1 MLNFWTGLTILIK
14 VANEIFFLSK
24 LTINKLNLDLEA
36 NKHWGSILNLYILSC
51 FRYLHLDM
59 DLFAFEL
66 YMKFEANYN
75 NASFV
80 WNNKEH
86 LFHNAKFA
94 ENFKNQ
100 IYLQSRI
107 LLRCELI
114 TLDFLWL
121 FMLFFIRCITSRI
134 VYAYFDVWINKNLI
148 SLYQHK

>member
-1 MLNFWTGLTILIK
+1 MLSFWTRLTILIK

-24 LTINKLNLDLEA
+24 LTINELNFDLQA

-51 FRYLHLDM
+51 FRYLDM

-80 WNNKEH
+80 WNDKEH

-94 ENFKNQ
+94 EKFKNQ
-100 IYLQSRI
+100 IYL
-107 LLRCELI
+107 
-114 TLDFLWL
+114 
-121 FMLFFIRCITSRI
+121 
-134 VYAYFDVWINKNLI
+134 
-148 SLYQHK
+148 